1 MYPGQR
7 RHQTTY
13 NGGNY
18 GPPPG
23 PPPSGF
29 APPPGPPP
37 NGYGGGYG
45 PPPGPPPNHYN
56 GGGYGPPSGP
66 PPSQY
71 RAPQGPPPNVQ
82 MQNQAFNGQNHPNQY
97 QYNDPNNGRHTFN
110 RPQAPPP
117 SGTQH
122 IGNGISYQYS
132 QCNGQRKALLIGIN
146 YIGTNNALRGCIN
159 DAHAMQ
165 KFLIDRFGYKSEDM
179 VMLTDDQRDLVKV
192 PTRQNIIRAMHWLVS
207 EAKPNDSLVFHYSGH
222 GATQKNLDGTEE
234 SGYDS
239 TIVPVDFQTAGQII
253 DDELHNI
260 LVRSLP
266 PGARL
271 TAFFDSCHS
280 GTVLDLP
287 FVYSTKGVIKEP
299 NMLKAVGSSGLK
311 AAMSYAQGNIGGMV
325 SSLGDAF
332 SKVTNGDHNRQQ
344 EIARNFSPADVVMIS
359 GSKDEQTSADA
370 TTNGLSTG
378 AMSFAFINVMASQPV
393 QSYISL
399 LNNMRSAMSGKYSQK
414 PQLSSSHPIDVNLQ
428 FIM

>member
-13 NGGNY
+13 NNGQFRPPQGPPPQYFGAPPPGPPPGRY

-23 PPPSGF
+23 PPPSHHGSYQR
-29 APPPGPPP
+29 P
-37 NGYGGGYG
+37 NV
-45 PPPGPPPNHYN
+45 
-56 GGGYGPPSGP
+56 
-66 PPSQY
+66 
-71 RAPQGPPPNVQ
+71 PPPNVQ
-82 MQNQAFNGQNHPNQY
+82 MQQQAYNSHQSQY
-97 QYNDPNNGRHTFN
+97 QYNDPRNGQRTTFN

-117 SGTQH
+117 SHTQN
-122 IGNGISYQYS
+122 IGNGYSYQYS
-132 QCNGQRKALLIGIN
+132 QCTGQRKALIIGIN
-146 YIGTNNALRGCIN
+146 YIGTKNQLRGCIN
-159 DAHAMQ
+159 DANAMR
-165 KFLIDRFGYKSEDM
+165 KFLIDRFGYRSEDI
-179 VMLTDDQRDLVKV
+179 VMLTDDQRELVKV
-192 PTRQNIIRAMHWLVS
+192 PTRANMIRAMQWLVS

-222 GATQKNLDGTEE
+222 GGTSRNSAEE

-239 TIVPVDFQTAGQII
+239 TIIPVDFQTAGQII
-253 DDELHNI
+253 DDDLHNL
-260 LVRSLP
+260 LVRPLP

-280 GTVLDLP
+280 GTALDLP

-311 AAMSYAQGNIGGMV
+311 AVMSYASGNIGGVV

-332 SKVTNGDHNRQQ
+332 NKVSNGGNRQE
-344 EIARNFSPADVVMIS
+344 EIAKNFSPADVVMIS

-370 TTNGLSTG
+370 TEFGVSTG
-378 AMSFAFINVMASQPV
+378 AMSYAFINVMASQPV

-399 LNNMRSAMSGKYSQK
+399 LNNMRAAMSGKYSQK